1 MSSTSGWDLT
11 SCMEQLRAFRDER
24 DWAQFHNP
32 KDLAAAIAIEA
43 AELQEL
49 FLWKDMAGVDEVTD
63 SPTLRPRIE
72 SELADVLIYSLYLA
86 DRLNIDLAQVTT
98 DKLASNGER
107 YDVEG
112 HRGKAVKAAR
122 LSEVDPDGAGAQ
134 GNS

>member
-1 MSSTSGWDLT
+1 MSSTHGWDLT

-43 AELQEL
+43 GELQEL
-49 FLWKDMAGVDEVTD
+49 FLWKDMAEVDEAAD

-72 SELADVLIYSLYLA
+72 SELADVVIYSLYLA
-86 DRLNIDLAQVTT
+86 DRLNIDLAQVTM
-98 DKLASNGER
+98 DKLASNGHR
-107 YDVEG
+107 YDVES

-122 LSEVDPDGAGAQ
+122 QAE
-134 GNS
+134 